1 MVGVPSF
8 TSRNNNNNN
17 QDFKCS
23 KCKNAYPSEELLRQ
37 HPCVVQRKCPYCD
50 VYCPTLSAAQRHL
63 VTHTGIK
70 SFRCSLCGYKGH
82 TLRGMRTHIRIHL
95 DKNSSTPEEAYILCM
110 DEGGAEIGCA
120 SRKPSSARVNSERI
134 KSVIATEPPH
144 VEAVSVTSPAV
155 LPSDMVAI
163 KAISEDSMVAGDTT
177 HWCQICGY
185 SSSYK
190 GNVVRHVKLVHKD
203 LVATQAMSSIVNS
216 RPSVDQKPPNNESGE
231 HLGRGTPRDFSSA
244 EHSNSSSSL
253 DVKPIVNG
261 LIKVDKAEDKALVL
275 KTESVSPSP
284 TEDSV
289 SSPKGVKRPLSEE
302 GQCPSGSFSSKA
314 GPQYCKACD
323 ISFNYLSNFIAH
335 KKFYCTMQRGE
346 ISGQESSAAQSVQ

>member
-1 MVGVPSF
+1 M
-8 TSRNNNNNN
+8 
-17 QDFKCS
+17 
-23 KCKNAYPSEELLRQ
+23 
-37 HPCVVQRKCPYCD
+37 
-50 VYCPTLSAAQRHL
+50 
-63 VTHTGIK
+63 THTGIK

-120 SRKPSSARVNSERI
+120 SRKSSGARVNSERI

-144 VEAVSVTSPAV
+144 GEAAAALSPVV
-155 LPSDMVAI
+155 LPSDVVAI
-163 KAISEDSMVAGDTT
+163 KAIPDDPIATGDTT

-203 LVATQAMSSIVNS
+203 LVATQTMSTIVNS
-216 RPSVDQKPPNNESGE
+216 RPSTESGHKLPNSDSGE
-231 HLGRGTPRDFSSA
+231 HLGRGTSHDSSSVSAA

-253 DVKPIVNG
+253 DVKPMVNG
-261 LIKVDKAEDKALVL
+261 LIKAEQPLRSEDKALVL
-275 KTESVSPSP
+275 KTEAVSPPPP
-284 TEDSV
+284 TDNV
-289 SSPKGVKRPLSEE
+289 ASPKGVKRPLSEE
-302 GQCPSGSFSSKA
+302 GQCPSGSFSSKPGA
-314 GPQYCKACD
+314 QYCKSCD

-335 KKFYCTMQRGE
+335 KKFYCTMRPGDMP
-346 ISGQESSAAQSVQ
+346 GQESSPVQSVQ